1 MDSTKN
7 ICNEPDKMKTP
18 SKLKDLLTGVK
29 KDIHK
34 MSRDI
39 GGLSKLT
46 LAQDT
51 YFLYDD
57 SN

>member
-1 MDSTKN
+1 MYVMN
-7 ICNEPDKMKTP
+7 QI
-18 SKLKDLLTGVK
+18 KLKDLLTGVK

-51 YFLYDD
+51 FFLYDD